1 MFQFPI
7 GGSPV
12 FIDFDEDFEI
22 DRLGEEFFQSLASLG
37 GDFLQRHT
45 LMPDDDALLRVT
57 LHIDDRIDVDM
68 LLVFLEPLHTNLHT
82 VRDLLVVVEQDFFAY
97 DLGDEEAG
105 GLIGELVLVEVGR
118 ALGQEFLGALRQDI
132 GAELVFGGDR
142 QDLGLRQEGVLAID
156 DLC

>member
-7 GGSPV
+7 RRSPV
-12 FIDFDEDFEI
+12 FIDFDEDFEV
-22 DRLGEEFFQSLASLG
+22 DWLGEEFFQSLASLG

-97 DLGDEEAG
+97 DLRDKEAG
-105 GLIGELVLVEVGR
+105 GLIRQLVLVEVGR
-118 ALGQEFLGALRQDI
+118 ALGQELLDTLQQEI
-132 GAELVFGGDR
+132 GAELILGGDG
-142 QDLGLRQEGVLAID
+142 QDLCLRQQGMPVVD
-156 DLC
+156 DAS